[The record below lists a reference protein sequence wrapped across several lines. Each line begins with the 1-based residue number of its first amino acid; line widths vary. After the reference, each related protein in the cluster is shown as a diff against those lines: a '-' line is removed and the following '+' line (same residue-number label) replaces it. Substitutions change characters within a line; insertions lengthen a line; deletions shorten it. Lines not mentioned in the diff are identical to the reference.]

1 MQGQFF
7 PDARQGLVRLT
18 SRCLVN
24 NSDNSEMVNNSDNPF
39 HQKACRQQC
48 RKWEQG
54 MFKLCMIH
62 KISES
67 LLMDP
72 QEWKPHSR

>member
-7 PDARQGLVRLT
+7 PDARQDSVRLT
-18 SRCLVN
+18 SRRLVN
-24 NSDNSEMVNNSDNPF
+24 KWTAEMVNNSDNPF

-48 RKWEQG
+48 RKWEQA
-54 MFKLCMIH
+54 MFKPCMIH